1 MNTTQ
6 NLGLGKPLVSE
17 KYDVTVFNQN
27 ADKIDTAVKDL
38 QNKTRSASIS
48 NVGITKL
55 TDSITSTDTSSAATP
70 NSVKQVNDKITILSN
85 SKVDKVTGKSLTTN
99 DLTNDLKANY
109 DSAFDH
115 SVSNH
120 ARVDA
125 TLTQKSATNGNV
137 LINGTEINVY
147 THPATHAA
155 TMITQ
160 DSNHRFVT
168 DKEKGV
174 YADKYTKTEI
184 DAKVTTLTNSIS
196 SEVSRAKA
204 AEQAINDKITNI
216 DNPADTD
223 KPVSTTQQTAIAEA
237 YTNSNAYT
245 NQKIA
250 DLIGGA
256 SSTMDTL
263 KEVEDAMKSSSDVV
277 EALEKAVGDKAD
289 RAELDGHLNN
299 ADIHVTTDDKAAWN
313 DSNSKKHIH
322 SNKSVLDGITSALIT
337 AWNNAV
343 EHISDTVKHI
353 TNDERILWNTVS
365 NKVDKVKGKDLSSND
380 FTDVEK
386 TKLGNIEDGANKY
399 THPSYTE
406 QESGMY
412 KIQVDST
419 GHINKAI
426 AVTKEDIEA
435 LGISGD
441 GDIPLAS
448 STIPGIVYLDYTPRD
463 SDINQK
469 NHVPSSYGTWK
480 ELDKKADKEHTHTIV
495 NGHTVESD
503 VPENAKFTDTVYSH
517 PTTSG
522 NKHIPSG
529 GSAGQVL
536 RWAEDGTAVWGA
548 DNNTIYDVVSNTS
561 NGLAPKLSGDTNTF
575 LRGDGTYAVPPTT
588 SVAKADNS
596 TAGIMKLY
604 NSLGSATD
612 GAVTQ
617 AIVNT
622 LAKKFD
628 DTGKESIRYQ
638 DPTDADNELIV
649 NYQGIEING
658 RDSNTTFDRTGMI
671 TDGSIVAKTS
681 VTIGDSKVTSIDN
694 IFSSTSENP
703 IQNKIVSSFLYGD
716 IVTTTTN
723 WNNIT
728 DGYHVVQGS
737 SDGWLSDNNA
747 PIRAHILGYIYS
759 WHKESS
765 QIQVYFTVTNE
776 LWFRSNYDGTV
787 WSDWIEFGQYT
798 SFGNPTALVNYTESN
813 PYTVPCDGYVNIGLS
828 VHAGQYIR
836 LVIRDGKMSAMKMYV
851 TCMTPTNASLP
862 ITQAQTYFVKKGM
875 KIYVEIKNIA
885 TEGVLTCAFV
895 PLKN

>member
-38 QNKTRSASIS
+38 QNKTRSASTG

-70 NSVKQVNDKITILSN
+70 NSVKQVNDKTIVLSN

-109 DSAFDH
+109 DSAFSH

-137 LINGTEINVY
+137 LINGTETNVY
-147 THPATHAA
+147 THPTTHAA

-174 YADKYTKTEI
+174 YTDKYTKTEI
-184 DAKVTTLTNSIS
+184 DKKTTTLTNSIS
-196 SEVSRAKA
+196 SEASRAKA

-216 DNPADTD
+216 DNTADTD
-223 KPVSTTQQTAIAEA
+223 KPVSTAQQTAIDEA
-237 YTNSNAYT
+237 YANSNAYT
-245 NQKIA
+245 DQKIA

-263 KEVEDAMKSSSDVV
+263 KEVEDAMKSSSNVV
-277 EALEKAVGDKAD
+277 EALEKAIGNKAD
-289 RAELDGHLNN
+289 QAELDGHLNN
-299 ADIHVTTDDKAAWN
+299 VDIHVTTDDKAAWN
-313 DSNSKKHIH
+313 DSNSKKHTH

-343 EHISDTVKHI
+343 EHINDTVKHI

-365 NKVDKVKGKDLSSND
+365 NKVDKIKGKDLSSND
-380 FTDVEK
+380 FTNTLK
-386 TKLGNIEDGANKY
+386 TKLDNIEDGANKY
-399 THPSYTE
+399 IHPTYTE
-406 QESGMY
+406 KESGMY
-412 KIQVDST
+412 KIAVDST
-419 GHINKAI
+419 GHINEAT

-435 LGISGD
+435 LGISGN
-441 GDIPLAS
+441 GDIPVAS
-448 STIPGIVYLDYTPRD
+448 YTTPGIVQIDYSPSSED
-463 SDINQK
+463 NG
-469 NHVPSSYGTWK
+469 HVPSSYGTWK
-480 ELDKKADKEHTHTIV
+480 ELEGKAPKEHTHTVV

-503 VPENAKFTDTVYSH
+503 VPVNAKFTDTVYSH

-529 GSAGQVL
+529 GSAGQIL

-548 DNNTIYDVVSNTS
+548 DNNTTYDIVSTVS
-561 NGLAPKLSGDTNTF
+561 DGLAPKLSGDTNTF

-617 AIVNT
+617 AVANT

-628 DTGKESIRYQ
+628 DTGKESICYQ
-638 DPTDADNELIV
+638 DPTDADNELII

-658 RDSNTTFDRTGMI
+658 RDGNTTFDRTGVI
-671 TDGSIVAKTS
+671 TDGSVVAKTS
-681 VTIGDSKVTSIDN
+681 MTIGDSKATSIDN
-694 IFSSTSENP
+694 IFSTISENP
-703 IQNKIVSSFLYGD
+703 IQNKTVSSFLYGD
-716 IVTTTTN
+716 GITTTTD
-723 WNNIT
+723 WNNIS

-737 SDGWLSDNNA
+737 SDGWSSDNNA
-747 PIRAHILGYIYS
+747 PVGAWGWGYVYS
-759 WHKESS
+759 WHRFSR
-765 QIQVYFTVTNE
+765 QIQAYFTTTNE
-776 LWFRSNYDGTV
+776 LWFRTNYDGTV
-787 WSDWIEFGQYT
+787 WTNWTEFGQYT
-798 SFGNPTALVNYTESN
+798 SFESPTALVNYTESN

-836 LVIRDGKMSAMKMYV
+836 LVIRDSKMSATKMYV

-875 KIYVEIKNIA
+875 KVYVGIKNIA
-885 TEGVLTCAFV
+885 TEGALTCAFV

>member
-17 KYDVTVFNQN
+17 KYDITVFNQN

-38 QNKTRSASIS
+38 QNKTRSASTG

-70 NSVKQVNDKITILSN
+70 NSVKQVNDKTIVLNN
-85 SKVDKVTGKSLTTN
+85 SKVDKVAGKSLTTN

-109 DSAFDH
+109 DSAFSH

-137 LINGTEINVY
+137 LINGTETNVY

-174 YADKYTKTEI
+174 YTDKYTKTEI
-184 DAKVTTLTNSIS
+184 DKKTTTLTNSIS
-196 SEVSRAKA
+196 SEASRAKA

-216 DNPADTD
+216 DNTADTD
-223 KPVSTTQQTAIAEA
+223 KPVSTAQQTAIDEA
-237 YTNSNAYT
+237 YANSNAYT
-245 NQKIA
+245 DQKIA

-263 KEVEDAMKSSSDVV
+263 KEVEDAMKSSSNVV
-277 EALEKAVGDKAD
+277 EALEKAIGNKAD
-289 RAELDGHLNN
+289 QAELNGHLNN
-299 ADIHVTTDDKAAWN
+299 VDIHVTTDDKAAWN
-313 DSNSKKHIH
+313 DSNSKKHSH

-343 EHISDTVKHI
+343 EHINDTVKHI

-365 NKVDKVKGKDLSSND
+365 NKVDKIKGKDLSSND
-380 FTDVEK
+380 FTNTLK
-386 TKLGNIEDGANKY
+386 TKLDNIEDGANKY
-399 THPSYTE
+399 IHPTYTE
-406 QESGMY
+406 KESGMY
-412 KIQVDST
+412 KIAVDST
-419 GHINKAI
+419 GHINEAT

-435 LGISGD
+435 LGISGN
-441 GDIPLAS
+441 GDIPVAS
-448 STIPGIVYLDYTPRD
+448 YTTPGIVQIDYSPSNED
-463 SDINQK
+463 NG
-469 NHVPSSYGTWK
+469 HVPSSYGTWK
-480 ELDKKADKEHTHTIV
+480 ELDGKAPKEHTHTVV

-517 PTTSG
+517 PNTSG

-529 GSAGQVL
+529 GKAGQIL
-536 RWAEDGTAVWGA
+536 RWGADGTAVWGA
-548 DNNTIYDVVSNTS
+548 DNNTTYDVVSNTS
-561 NGLAPKLSGDTNTF
+561 NGLAPKLSGNTNTF

-604 NSLGSATD
+604 DSLGSATD
-612 GAVTQ
+612 GSVTQ
-617 AIVNT
+617 AVVNT

-628 DTGKESIRYQ
+628 YTGKESIRYQ
-638 DPTDADNELIV
+638 DPADADNELIV
-649 NYQGIEING
+649 NYQGIQMNG
-658 RDSNTTFDRTGMI
+658 RYSNTTLDKTGMT

-681 VTIGDSKVTSIDN
+681 ITIGDSKATSIDN

-703 IQNKIVSSFLYGD
+703 IQNKIISSFLYGD
-716 IVTTTTN
+716 IVTTNTN
-723 WNNIT
+723 WDNIT
-728 DGYHVVQGS
+728 DGYHMVQGS

-747 PIRAHILGYIYS
+747 PIRAYILGYIYS

-765 QIQVYFTVTNE
+765 QMQVYFTTTNE
-776 LWFRSNYDGTV
+776 LWFRSNYDGTA
-787 WSDWIEFGQYT
+787 WSDWTEFGQYT

-813 PYTVPCDGYVNIGLS
+813 PYTVPCDGYINIGLS

-836 LVIRDGKMSAMKMYV
+836 LIIRDSKMSATKMYV

-885 TEGVLTCAFV
+885 TEGVLTCSFI